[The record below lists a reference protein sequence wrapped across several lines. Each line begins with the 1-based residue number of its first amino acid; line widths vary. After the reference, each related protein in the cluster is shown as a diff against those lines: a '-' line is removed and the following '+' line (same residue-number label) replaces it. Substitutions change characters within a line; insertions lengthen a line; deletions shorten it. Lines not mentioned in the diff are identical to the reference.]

1 MANPKIPPSAH
12 DALPES
18 VNSEASP
25 RQSSSK
31 AIDGTTGSGH
41 LARRSNLV
49 ASRALRDL
57 PSEILIVGDEAGAE
71 RLAATLRVL
80 FGYQLAIRW
89 ACSLGDALDNLAE
102 RSPAHIFLNDIRRPP
117 TDSML
122 TMSELRRAGY
132 DGPIIVVTDDVTQAC
147 RARLIAAG
155 VRDVIHKDDICSVR
169 IAEAFDRA
177 TDRES

>member
-18 VNSEASP
+18 VDSEASP

-117 TDSML
+117 TDAML
-122 TMSELRRAGY
+122 TMSGLRRAGY